1 MTSYD
6 LRVTNFGSC
15 CFADGGNDAL
25 VKEKF
30 FVTKLAS
37 TGGLLLSG
45 NTTLLVGT
53 ENEKVDEVMKIVGE
67 YSKTRKKVVPNTV
80 PNEFGMFAS
89 YPLEVQVGGATIF
102 VLSVDQYKKI

>member
-1 MTSYD
+1 MKLALIIVSNED
-6 LRVTNFGSC
+6 ANKVAN
-15 CFADGGNDAL
+15 AL

-53 ENEKVDEVMKIVGE
+53 ENEKVDDVMKIVGE

>member
-1 MTSYD
+1 MK
-6 LRVTNFGSC
+6 L
-15 CFADGGNDAL
+15 AL
-25 VKEKF
+25 IIVSNEDSTKVANALIKNKF

-53 ENEKVDEVMKIVGE
+53 EDERVDEAMRIVGE

-89 YPLEVQVGGATIF
+89 YPLEVQVGGATVFI
-102 VLSVDQYKKI
+102 LSVEQHKKL